1 MCSARTR
8 EHGEPRMRLR
18 GICYNVGWLMGIN
31 WRPVFDPKAVR
42 HELEVIK
49 KDLRRNAVFSL

>member
-1 MCSARTR
+1 
-8 EHGEPRMRLR
+8 
-18 GICYNVGWLMGIN
+18 MGIN